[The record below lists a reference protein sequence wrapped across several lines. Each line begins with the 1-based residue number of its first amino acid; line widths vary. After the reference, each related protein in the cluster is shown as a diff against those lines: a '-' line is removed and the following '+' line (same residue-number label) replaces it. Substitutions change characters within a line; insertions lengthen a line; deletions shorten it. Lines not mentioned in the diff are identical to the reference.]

1 MDVQEYLKNRH
12 QFPHEEL
19 ARHAGH
25 YIAWSP
31 DGTKVLASEDDPT
44 QVIEAVKALGYDP
57 GETVISYVPPVD
69 ETLL

>member
-25 YIAWSP
+25 YVAWSP
-31 DGTKVLASEDDPT
+31 DGSQILASDDDPGR
-44 QVIEAVKALGYDP
+44 VIEAVKALGYDP